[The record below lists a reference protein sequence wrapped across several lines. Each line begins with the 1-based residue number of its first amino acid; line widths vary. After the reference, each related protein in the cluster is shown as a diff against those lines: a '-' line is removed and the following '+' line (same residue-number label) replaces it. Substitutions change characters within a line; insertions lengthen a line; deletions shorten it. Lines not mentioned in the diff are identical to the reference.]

1 MGKTEI
7 RYLLGIDG
15 GGTKTEF
22 LLTDTDLNEI
32 RRLILGASN
41 PVNAG
46 LAETFAVLEKG
57 INEICAGISLS
68 EISVFAG
75 IAGSGSEDFCK
86 PIKALLS
93 SFGFGRYS
101 NGSDTQS
108 AICAALDRKNGT
120 AVIMGTG
127 IVAFG
132 SLDGKQ
138 HRSGG
143 WGYMIDKGGSAF
155 CYGSDA
161 LNLAF
166 EFTDGRNGSRFIA
179 ESIEKMMGKPL
190 TDCVSEIYK
199 KGPSFV
205 ASFAPVIFEAY
216 ELGDEAAKN
225 IIERNTYEAAK
236 IIRAACKN
244 SEEKKQNV
252 VIIGGLCA
260 QKEILL
266 PFLQKHLGEEYRLRF
281 YDGSTVNGALKLA
294 KKLISE

>member
-1 MGKTEI
+1 MNRTEI

-22 LLTDTDLNEI
+22 LLTDTDSNKI
-32 RRLILGASN
+32 RQLILGPTN
-41 PVNAG
+41 PVNIG
-46 LAETFAVLEKG
+46 LAKTLSVLEKG
-57 INEICAGISLS
+57 IREICGGIDLC

-75 IAGSGSEDFCK
+75 IAGSGSEDFSK
-86 PIKALLS
+86 PIEAFLS
-93 SFGFGRYS
+93 SFGFGKFS

-108 AICAALDRKNGT
+108 AICAALHGKNGT

-132 SLDGKQ
+132 SLDRKQ

-179 ESIEKMMGKPL
+179 ESIEKTMGKPL

-216 ELGDEAAKN
+216 KLGDEKAKQ
-225 IIERNTYEAAK
+225 IIEKNTFEAAE
-236 IIRAACKN
+236 IIRAACENCK
-244 SEEKKQNV
+244 EKMQNI
-252 VIIGGLCA
+252 VILGGLRA
-260 QKEILL
+260 QEEIIL
-266 PFLQKHLGEEYRLRF
+266 PFLKKHLGDEYNVRF
-281 YDGSTVNGALKLA
+281 SGETAVNGALEIA
-294 KKLISE
+294 KNQISE